1 MTPSPANADVAVQT
15 GHSDRAGSG
24 GNGTCPTCGL
34 SATSWPHDGTS
45 HSGER
50 RRVAVLF
57 ADLQGF
63 TAICER
69 SDAEDVIDLLNTI
82 YGQLLDATQAT
93 GAHLDKILG
102 DGIMLLFGAPRTHE
116 DDALRAVRAALAMQE
131 TMPDIENLVHTRV
144 GQGIKLRIGISF
156 GEVVWG
162 TVGPES
168 SASPTVIGDAV
179 NVAARLQHEA
189 PPGGIVVSPR
199 VYEQTRHYVQY
210 RAHAPVVLHGKSDP
224 MPYYEVYGW
233 SSRSTEAK
241 PRTLFQVPFVN
252 RARELNILQ
261 SAWRETVKGIPQV
274 VTMVGET
281 GIGKSRLLA
290 EFLSTIE
297 DANPSQKA
305 LVLETNANRFGTSPY
320 SPMVE
325 LLRSLLG
332 VKDHEHHAASRI
344 KIRHHL
350 QSLHLAADEMMP
362 ILGYLLGWAA
372 KDARLRHVHPQ
383 RLRQQAFGEAT
394 RIMLS
399 QAQVRPTILV
409 ADDWQSAVPH
419 SLEMVQGLL
428 NELTPFLEKRGPA
441 LFLML
446 IIASR
451 PGSNL
456 EQLHRL
462 QQPFHDL
469 ELKPLSQQASTQLVS
484 QLVDESLVSHSL
496 ISALAIKS
504 GGNPFYLVEGA
515 RSLVSL
521 AKQNILTGGGELDNT
536 FVSSMI
542 PDSVQGLVTARIDSL
557 SGDARIVLQYASVI
571 GIRFRREVLAA
582 LEAPCQSLDE
592 SLHELVSRG
601 LIRETRATEDEHVYR
616 FVYDLVREVAYGM
629 LLRKTRERL
638 HEKIA
643 LFTEEVKPGA
653 DKEEIASLARHFLSS
668 GNLPKAAGYSAS
680 AGMLALAHF
689 SYDEAYQ
696 FLGQALTL
704 MQESTESESE
714 TLHVQEALADA
725 CTFTG
730 RSEEAIKL
738 YHACLENR
746 GTPEQQ
752 LALEYKLGR
761 AYFYRGD
768 VQQAYAHYRKAS
780 TALAGDERAENPWIA
795 RAEAEIALMFD
806 RV

>member
-1 MTPSPANADVAVQT
+1 MTATPANADVAVQMRPAEQA
-15 GHSDRAGSG
+15 SSG
-24 GNGTCPTCGL
+24 DNDACPTCGL
-34 SATSWPHDGTS
+34 PAASAPPGGAPV
-45 HSGER
+45 SGER

-63 TAICER
+63 TTICER

-82 YGQLLDATQAT
+82 YGQLLDVTQAT

-131 TMPDIENLVHTRV
+131 AMPDIENLVHNRV
-144 GQGIKLRIGISF
+144 GLGIKLRIGISY

-162 TVGPES
+162 TVGPEI

-199 VYEQTRHYVQY
+199 VYDQTRKFIQY

-233 SSRSTEAK
+233 SARSSGTK
-241 PRTLFQVPFVN
+241 PHAGFRVPFVN

-261 SAWRETVKGIPQV
+261 NAWQETVKGVPQV
-274 VTMVGET
+274 VTIVGET

-290 EFLSTIE
+290 EFLRTIE
-297 DANPSQKA
+297 DGKSSSNA
-305 LVLETNANRFGTSPY
+305 LILTTNANHFGTSPF

-332 VKDHEHHAASRI
+332 VKENEHHAASRI
-344 KIRHHL
+344 KIRRYL

-372 KDARLRHVHPQ
+372 KDARLRQVHPQ
-383 RLRQQAFGEAT
+383 RLRQQAFAEAT

-399 QAQVRPTILV
+399 QAQARPTILV

-428 NELTPFLEKRGPA
+428 NELTPFLEKKSRA
-441 LFLML
+441 LPLML

-456 EQLHRL
+456 TQLNRL
-462 QQPFHDL
+462 QQTFHAL
-469 ELKPLSQQASTQLVS
+469 ELKPLSQQASAQLAG
-484 QLVDESLVSHSL
+484 QLVDEALVSHSL
-496 ISALAIKS
+496 VSALTLKS
-504 GGNPFYLVEGA
+504 GGNPFYIVEGA
-515 RSLVSL
+515 RSLTTL
-521 AKQNILTGGGELDNT
+521 AKQNLLTGGGELESA

-557 SGDARIVLQYASVI
+557 SDDARIVLQYASVI
-571 GIRFRREVLAA
+571 GTRFRKEVLAA
-582 LEAPCQSLDE
+582 LIPPCQSLVD
-592 SLHELVSRG
+592 SLQELVSHG
-601 LIRETRATEDEHVYR
+601 LIRETQATEEDIAYR

-643 LFTEEVKPGA
+643 LFTEEVEPVA

-668 GNLPKAAGYSAS
+668 GNLPKAASYSAS

-689 SYDEAYQ
+689 SFDEAYQ

-704 MQESTESESE
+704 MQKSEASESE
-714 TLHVQEALADA
+714 ILRVQEALADA

-730 RSEEAIKL
+730 RSEEAVKR
-738 YHACLENR
+738 YQACLENK
-746 GTPEQQ
+746 GTTDQR

-761 AYFYRGD
+761 AYFYLGD
-768 VQQAYAHYRKAS
+768 VLQANAYYQKVL
-780 TALAGDERAENPWIA
+780 TVPVEDEQAANPWIA
-795 RAEAEIALMFD
+795 RAEAEVALMFD

>member
-1 MTPSPANADVAVQT
+1 VSVTVTDTVVTRQTQPAEQA
-15 GHSDRAGSG
+15 G
-24 GNGTCPTCGL
+24 GNGTCPACGL
-34 SATSWPHDGTS
+34 SATSRPHDGTS
-45 HSGER
+45 LSGER

-63 TAICER
+63 TTICER

-131 TMPDIENLVHTRV
+131 AMPDIEDLVHSRV
-144 GQGIKLRIGISF
+144 GLGIKLRIGISF
-156 GEVVWG
+156 GDVVWG
-162 TVGPES
+162 TVGPQEN
-168 SASPTVIGDAV
+168 ASPTVIGDAA

-241 PRTLFQVPFVN
+241 PQAGFQVPFVN
-252 RARELNILQ
+252 RARELNVLQ
-261 SAWRETVKGIPQV
+261 SAWRETVKGVPQI
-274 VTMVGET
+274 VTIVGET

-290 EFLSTIE
+290 EFRSTIE
-297 DANPSQKA
+297 DAHLPQEA

-332 VKDHEHHAASRI
+332 VKEHEHHAASRI

-372 KDARLRHVHPQ
+372 KDVRLRHVHPQ
-383 RLRQQAFGEAT
+383 RLRQQAFAEAT

-399 QAQVRPTILV
+399 QARVRPTILV

-428 NELTPFLEKRGPA
+428 NELTPFLEKRGRA
-441 LFLML
+441 LPLML

-451 PGSNL
+451 PGSTL
-456 EQLHRL
+456 EQLHHL

-469 ELKPLSQQASTQLVS
+469 ELKPLSQQASTQLAG
-484 QLVDESLVSHSL
+484 QLLDESLVSHSL
-496 ISALAIKS
+496 ASALVLKS

-521 AKQNILTGGGELDNT
+521 AKQNILTGGGGLEST

-571 GIRFRREVLAA
+571 GIRFRKEVLAA
-582 LEAPCQSLDE
+582 LEPPCQVLDDALE
-592 SLHELVSRG
+592 ELASRG
-601 LIRETRATEDEHVYR
+601 LIRETRATDEERVYR

-629 LLRKTRERL
+629 LLRKTREHL

-704 MQESTESESE
+704 MQESNESESE
-714 TLHVQEALADA
+714 ILRVQEALADA

-730 RSEEAIKL
+730 RSNEAIKL
-738 YHACLENR
+738 YQECLKNK
-746 GTPEQQ
+746 GTPDQQ

-761 AYFYRGD
+761 AHFHLGD
-768 VQQAYAHYRKAS
+768 VLQAYAHYQKAL
-780 TALAGDERAENPWIA
+780 TAPTEDEQATNPWLA
-795 RAEAEIALMFD
+795 RAVAEVALMFD